1 VPAFQ
6 RVSSDELQPGDEV
19 GVYALVEFLGEG
31 AAGVVF
37 RARRA
42 GDGREVAL
50 KLLKQELAQ
59 DKLFRQRFARESH
72 LAAQV
77 RHPHLVPVLDS
88 GEAAGRYYLASE
100 YVAGGSLAERL
111 SDQEPLGLDEIVR
124 SACELASALDALHM
138 LGVIHRDV
146 KPSNVMLGP
155 EGAVALTD
163 FGLARARAST
173 ALTRPGQLLG
183 TIGYAAPELILGQ
196 AASPAVDV
204 YALGC
209 TIYECVAGEPP
220 FSDRSFFQVG
230 LAHLQ
235 ETPANPAAGRSD
247 IPSEFGA
254 AVCQALEK
262 EPQRRPGSAGAYATA
277 LVAAAGRGG

>member
-1 VPAFQ
+1 VPAIQ
-6 RVSSDELQPGDEV
+6 RSSIDELEPGDEI
-19 GVYALVEFLGEG
+19 GVYALVDFLGEG

-37 RARRA
+37 RATRA

-59 DKLFRQRFARESH
+59 DKLFRLRFERESH

-77 RHPHLVPVLDS
+77 RHPHLVPVLDA

-111 SDQEPLGLDEIVR
+111 SDREPLGLDEIVR
-124 SACELASALDALHM
+124 SACELASALDALHA

-155 EGAVALTD
+155 GGAALTD
-163 FGLARARAST
+163 FGLARAHASIT
-173 ALTRPGQLLG
+173 LTRPGQLLG

-196 AASPAVDV
+196 AASAAVDV
-204 YALGC
+204 YSLGC

-220 FSDRSFFQVG
+220 FSDRSFFQLG

-235 ETPANPAAGRSD
+235 EAPANPAAGRPD
-247 IPSEFGA
+247 IDDEFGA

-262 EPQRRPGSAGAYATA
+262 EPNRRPGSAGAYAEA